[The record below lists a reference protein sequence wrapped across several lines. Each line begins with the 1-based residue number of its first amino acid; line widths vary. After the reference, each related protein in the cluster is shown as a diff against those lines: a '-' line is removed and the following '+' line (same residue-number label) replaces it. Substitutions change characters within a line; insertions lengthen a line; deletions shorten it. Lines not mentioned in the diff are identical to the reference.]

1 MKVYVLGGDGF
12 CGWPTSLYLSRRGY
26 DVTIIDN
33 LSRRKI
39 DVELGVD
46 SLTPI
51 APIDKRLAAWKE
63 VSGKDIAFHDFD
75 IADNYHR
82 LLTLIRDESPDV
94 NIHFAVQR
102 AAPYSM
108 KSSWHKRSTLNNNL
122 NGPNNE
128 LARSEEHTSELQ
140 SL

>member
-75 IADNYHR
+75 IADN
-82 LLTLIRDESPDV
+82 
-94 NIHFAVQR
+94 
-102 AAPYSM
+102 
-108 KSSWHKRSTLNNNL
+108 
-122 NGPNNE
+122 
-128 LARSEEHTSELQ
+128 RSEEHTSELQ
-140 SL
+140 SLMRNSYAVF

>member
-63 VSGKDIAFHDFD
+63 VSGKDIALHDFE
-75 IADNYHR
+75 IADNY
-82 LLTLIRDESPDV
+82 
-94 NIHFAVQR
+94 
-102 AAPYSM
+102 
-108 KSSWHKRSTLNNNL
+108 
-122 NGPNNE
+122 
-128 LARSEEHTSELQ
+128 RSEERRVGKECVSTCRSGWSPYH
-140 SL
+140 

>member
-51 APIDKRLAAWKE
+51 APSEKRLAAWKE
-63 VSGKDIAFHDFD
+63 VSGKDIAFHDLD
-75 IADNYHR
+75 IGEQYHR
-82 LLTLIRDESPDV
+82 PLTDGRASDRERVVLYVENPSVDV
-94 NIHFAVQR
+94 
-102 AAPYSM
+102 
-108 KSSWHKRSTLNNNL
+108 K
-122 NGPNNE
+122 
-128 LARSEEHTSELQ
+128 
-140 SL
+140 